1 MTAAAVQPGPWR
13 RRLRRT
19 AAALGVIVALGLGFM
34 IVDGWRA
41 FGHRATGARR
51 ARMERSPQWQRKDG
65 HFENPQPLWN
75 DGWGAVT
82 AMFHA
87 SPYASPKE
95 TVPTET
101 VDPARFATPPA
112 TGLRVTWLGHATML
126 IEIDGHRVLTDP
138 VWSERASPYDWIGP
152 RRWYTPRIALSA
164 LPPIDAVV
172 ISHDHYDHL
181 DHRTIAAIA
190 KMPAWSTTI
199 FVVPLGIGAHLAY
212 WGVPE
217 SRIVE
222 VDWWDRTRVG
232 DLEIVCVPARHA
244 SGRTVL
250 FDRDGTLW
258 AGYALVGT
266 RHRAYFSG
274 DTGLFPGMRD
284 IGARL
289 GPFDV
294 TMIEVGQYHR
304 AWPDWHIGP
313 EQAVLAHGMVRGRVM
328 LPMHWGLF
336 QLAPHG
342 WTEPIERALAA
353 GSPAGAV
360 IVTPRPGGSVEP
372 EAPPAPVVDRWWPA
386 VPWVTAAQ
394 DPIRSTKVN

>member
-1 MTAAAVQPGPWR
+1 
-13 RRLRRT
+13 
-19 AAALGVIVALGLGFM
+19 
-34 IVDGWRA
+34 
-41 FGHRATGARR
+41 
-51 ARMERSPQWQRKDG
+51 
-65 HFENPQPLWN
+65 
-75 DGWGAVT
+75 
-82 AMFHA
+82 
-87 SPYASPKE
+87 
-95 TVPTET
+95 
-101 VDPARFATPPA
+101 
-112 TGLRVTWLGHATML
+112 
-126 IEIDGHRVLTDP
+126 
-138 VWSERASPYDWIGP
+138 
-152 RRWYTPRIALSA
+152 
-164 LPPIDAVV
+164 
-172 ISHDHYDHL
+172 
-181 DHRTIAAIA
+181 
-190 KMPAWSTTI
+190 
-199 FVVPLGIGAHLAY
+199 
-212 WGVPE
+212 
-217 SRIVE
+217 
-222 VDWWDRTRVG
+222 
-232 DLEIVCVPARHA
+232 
-244 SGRTVL
+244 VL

-353 GSPAGAV
+353 GIPAGAV
-360 IVTPRPGGSVEP
+360 IVTPRPGASVEP
-372 EAPPAPVVDRWWPA
+372 EAPPAAARWWPA
-386 VPWVTAAQ
+386 VPWVTAGQ

>member
-1 MTAAAVQPGPWR
+1 M
-13 RRLRRT
+13 
-19 AAALGVIVALGLGFM
+19 
-34 IVDGWRA
+34 
-41 FGHRATGARR
+41 
-51 ARMERSPQWQRKDG
+51 KD
-65 HFENPQPLWN
+65 W
-75 DGWGAVT
+75 
-82 AMFHA
+82 
-87 SPYASPKE
+87 
-95 TVPTET
+95 PTT
-101 VDPARFATPPA
+101 
-112 TGLRVTWLGHATML
+112 
-126 IEIDGHRVLTDP
+126 
-138 VWSERASPYDWIGP
+138 
-152 RRWYTPRIALSA
+152 
-164 LPPIDAVV
+164 
-172 ISHDHYDHL
+172 
-181 DHRTIAAIA
+181 
-190 KMPAWSTTI
+190 

-232 DLEIVCVPARHA
+232 GLEIVCVPARHA
-244 SGRTVL
+244 SGRTMV

-258 AGYALVGT
+258 AGYAFIGA

-313 EQAVLAHGMVRGRVM
+313 EQAVLAHGMVRGRVL
-328 LPMHWGLF
+328 LPMHWGLL

-353 GSPAGAV
+353 GKAAGAV

-372 EAPPAPVVDRWWPA
+372 EAPPAAARWWPPL
-386 VPWVTAAQ
+386 PWVTAAQ

>member
-1 MTAAAVQPGPWR
+1 MTRTPGTWR
-13 RRLRRT
+13 RRLKRAAGGLGIMLVVVVT
-19 AAALGVIVALGLGFM
+19 AAVI
-34 IVDGWRA
+34 DGWKA
-41 FGHRATGARR
+41 FGHRAVGERR
-51 ARMERSPQWQRKDG
+51 ARMQRSPQWKDG
-65 HFENPQPLWN
+65 AFENPQPLAN
-75 DGWGAVT
+75 DTWGALT

-87 SPYASPKE
+87 SPHASPAA
-95 TVPTET
+95 P
-101 VDPARFATPPA
+101 VDAVAIDKTTLATPPA

-126 IEIDGHRVLTDP
+126 VEIDGHRVLTDP

-152 RRWYTPRIALSA
+152 TRWYTPRIALA
-164 LPPIDAVV
+164 DLPPLDAVV

-181 DHRTIAAIA
+181 DHRTIIA
-190 KMPAWSTTI
+190 MKDRATT

-222 VDWWDRTRVG
+222 LDWWERTKVR
-232 DLEIVCVPARHA
+232 DLEIVCTPARHA
-244 SGRTVL
+244 SGRFL
-250 FDRDGTLW
+250 FDKDAKLW
-258 AGYALVGT
+258 AGYALVGA

-274 DTGLFPGMRD
+274 DTGLFPAMRD

-313 EQAVLAHGMVRGRVM
+313 EQAVAAHAMVGGRVM

-336 QLAPHG
+336 KLAPHA
-342 WTEPIERALAA
+342 WTEPIERTLAA
-353 GSPAGAV
+353 AGGAGAK
-360 IVTPRPGGSVEP
+360 IVTPRPGQSIEP
-372 EAPPAPVVDRWWPA
+372 ETAAGATTRWWPA
-386 VPWVTAAQ
+386 VPWQTASEH
-394 DPIRSTKVN
+394 PIVSTKVN

>member
-1 MTAAAVQPGPWR
+1 LRRAAA
-13 RRLRRT
+13 
-19 AAALGVIVALGLGFM
+19 GVGLAFLLGLAFL
-34 IVDGWRA
+34 IVDGWKA

-51 ARMERSPQWQRKDG
+51 ERMERSPQWQNGR
-65 HFENPQPLWN
+65 FENPQPLWN
-75 DGWGAVT
+75 DAWGALT

-87 SPYASPKE
+87 SPDASPKE
-95 TVPTET
+95 PVPTET

-112 TGLRVTWLGHATML
+112 TGLRVTWFGHAAML
-126 IEIDGHRVLTDP
+126 VEIDGHRVLTDP
-138 VWSERASPYDWIGP
+138 VWSDRASPYSWLGP

-164 LPPIDAVV
+164 LPAPDAVV

-181 DHRTIAAIA
+181 DHRTVAAILA
-190 KMPAWSTTI
+190 LPAWSATR

-222 VDWWDRTRVG
+222 LDWWERTRIG
-232 DLEIVCVPARHA
+232 ELEIVAVPARHA
-244 SGRTVL
+244 SGRTML
-250 FDRDGTLW
+250 GDRDRTLW
-258 AGYALVGT
+258 AGYAFVGP

-284 IGARL
+284 IGERL
-289 GPFDV
+289 GPFDL

-313 EQAVLAHGMVRGRVM
+313 EQAVRAHGMVRGRVM

-336 QLAPHG
+336 QLAPHA
-342 WTEPIERALAA
+342 WTEPIERAVAAA
-353 GSPAGAV
+353 GSAGTV
-360 IVTPRPGGSVEP
+360 IVMPRPGGSIEP
-372 EAPPAPVVDRWWPA
+372 EAPPAAARWWPA
-386 VPWVTAAQ
+386 VPWVDATK
-394 DPIRSTKVN
+394 DPIRSTKVD